1 MNAPHSIS
9 LPENTRQTIE
19 NQISTEDGKVD
30 HRCFDEAVTHV
41 RSVLS
46 ESFVPKFHKSSYCTA
61 YILEVLRKDAC
72 LADVLLSD
80 CSITYFMEFLEQ
92 KRQENHVLFWVSVQ
106 AFQEHLKRVTA
117 GGGGQMEDVGSDA
130 IALYD
135 TYLSLQVTAGQMIP
149 VYVCV
154 ERYKIVILTEV
165 YKCCFKRFTT

>member
-1 MNAPHSIS
+1 M
-9 LPENTRQTIE
+9 
-19 NQISTEDGKVD
+19 D